1 MLGFSQVDIWFY
13 GGIAIMILA
22 VLAGIGDIVVFGITG
37 KKLRNKLEKE
47 KLSEFERKKAQ
58 KELQKLSEL
67 LK

>member
-47 KLSEFERKKAQ
+47 YGKPQSNSRPL
-58 KELQKLSEL
+58 
-67 LK
+67 

>member
-47 KLSEFERKKAQ
+47 CGKPQSNSRSL
-58 KELQKLSEL
+58 
-67 LK
+67 

>member
-37 KKLRNKLEKE
+37 KKLRNKLEK
-47 KLSEFERKKAQ
+47 KYGKPQSNSRSL
-58 KELQKLSEL
+58 
-67 LK
+67 

>member
-22 VLAGIGDIVVFGITG
+22 VLAGIGDIVVFGHTG

-47 KLSEFERKKAQ
+47 YGKPQSNSRSL
-58 KELQKLSEL
+58 
-67 LK
+67 

>member
-47 KLSEFERKKAQ
+47 YGKPQSKIGRAHV
-58 KELQKLSEL
+58 
-67 LK
+67 

>member
-47 KLSEFERKKAQ
+47 YGKPQSNSRYL
-58 KELQKLSEL
+58 
-67 LK
+67 

>member
-22 VLAGIGDIVVFGITG
+22 VLAGIGDIVVFGITR

-47 KLSEFERKKAQ
+47 YGKPQSNSRSL
-58 KELQKLSEL
+58 
-67 LK
+67 

>member
-37 KKLRNKLEKE
+37 KKLRTKLEKE
-47 KLSEFERKKAQ
+47 YGKPQSNSRSL
-58 KELQKLSEL
+58 
-67 LK
+67 

>member
-37 KKLRNKLEKE
+37 KKLRNKLEEEYGKPQSNSRS
-47 KLSEFERKKAQ
+47 L
-58 KELQKLSEL
+58 
-67 LK
+67 

>member
-22 VLAGIGDIVVFGITG
+22 VLAGIGDIVVFGFTG

-47 KLSEFERKKAQ
+47 YGKPQSNSRSL
-58 KELQKLSEL
+58 
-67 LK
+67 

>member
-47 KLSEFERKKAQ
+47 YGTPQSNSRSL
-58 KELQKLSEL
+58 
-67 LK
+67 

>member
-47 KLSEFERKKAQ
+47 SGKPQSNSRSL
-58 KELQKLSEL
+58 
-67 LK
+67 

>member
-22 VLAGIGDIVVFGITG
+22 VLAVIGDIVVFGITG

-47 KLSEFERKKAQ
+47 YGKPQSNSRSL
-58 KELQKLSEL
+58 
-67 LK
+67 

>member
-47 KLSEFERKKAQ
+47 AGKPQSNSRSL
-58 KELQKLSEL
+58 
-67 LK
+67 

>member
-22 VLAGIGDIVVFGITG
+22 VLAGIGDIVVFGIIG

-47 KLSEFERKKAQ
+47 YGKPQSNSRSL
-58 KELQKLSEL
+58 
-67 LK
+67 

>member
-47 KLSEFERKKAQ
+47 YGNPQSNSRSL
-58 KELQKLSEL
+58 
-67 LK
+67 

>member
-47 KLSEFERKKAQ
+47 YGKPQSNSR
-58 KELQKLSEL
+58 S
-67 LK
+67 

>member
-1 MLGFSQVDIWFY
+1 MLVFSQVDIWFY

-47 KLSEFERKKAQ
+47 YGKPQSNSRSL
-58 KELQKLSEL
+58 
-67 LK
+67 